1 MTAFILAPELR
12 AELSSIVAAGRRL
25 APLLE
30 SWTTPE
36 ACRKARAD
44 LDQIINDAKAAKR
57 GIPK

>member
-1 MTAFILAPELR
+1 MSAFVLAPETR
-12 AELSSIVAAGRRL
+12 AGLSSIVAAGRRL

-36 ACRKARAD
+36 ACKKARAD

-57 GIPK
+57 GLK

>member
-1 MTAFILAPELR
+1 MTALILAPETR
-12 AELSSIVAAGRRL
+12 AGLAAVIAGARRL
-25 APLLE
+25 VPVVE

-57 GIPK
+57 GLK